1 MTCTS
6 RSKWVL
12 ASLALSALLGV
23 PDAVLAR
30 CELDIKKLGTVVL
43 HASRGNDYDPFEPSQ
58 YVVIEEFEVEHD
70 DDPCD
75 FFVTVSASETGS
87 FDRTM
92 RRDGAALRYQIYDS
106 SSLQT
111 VLKDLPQAS
120 ASEVISGSFAKGKQT
135 RRLQFAVAIPPN
147 QFVPRGQYDDRITLT
162 AYEGTLNSN
171 TRRDARSIRVRTK
184 IRSAVQLSLVPSG
197 GAFDPS
203 QRAQFLDLGELTEGK
218 TAQVDLLVRNNTGYE
233 IIFESENRGALKHL
247 DPTEASAIRYEMR
260 VRGIPVTLTDKKDK
274 LDGVSGVSALQG
286 DRYPIQITIG
296 ALGQAMAGTYR
307 DDITITVRA
316 D

>member
-1 MTCTS
+1 MNLS
-6 RSKWVL
+6 L
-12 ASLALSALLGV
+12 ASLALGV
-23 PDAVLAR
+23 LIGAADPVFAR
-30 CELDIKKLGTVVL
+30 CELKIEKLGSVVL
-43 HASRGNDYDPFEPSQ
+43 HAGRGNDYDPFDPSQ
-58 YVVIEEFEVEHD
+58 YVVVEEFEIEHED
-70 DDPCD
+70 DGCD
-75 FFVTVSASETGS
+75 FFVTFSASEGGS
-87 FDRTM
+87 FSRTM

-106 SSLQT
+106 VNLQA
-111 VLKDLPQAS
+111 VLKDLPHAS
-120 ASEVISGSFAKGKQT
+120 ASEVISGSFAKGEHR

-147 QFVPRGQYDDRITLT
+147 QFVPRGEYDDRITLT

-171 TRRDARSIRVRTK
+171 TRRDAKSIRVRTK

-197 GAFDPS
+197 GGFDPG
-203 QRAQFLDLGELTEGK
+203 QRAQFLDLGELSEGK

-247 DPTEASAIRYEMR
+247 DATETSAIRYEMR